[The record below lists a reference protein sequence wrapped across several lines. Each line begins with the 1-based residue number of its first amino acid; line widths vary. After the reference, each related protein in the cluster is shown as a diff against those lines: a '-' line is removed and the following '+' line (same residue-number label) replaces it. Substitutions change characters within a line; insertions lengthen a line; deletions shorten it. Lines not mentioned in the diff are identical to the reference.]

1 MRYEDF
7 SNFFSSDYEILVQ
20 DTTFGKAIICHI
32 LASLLMVSPT
42 PMTLHSYPTGHYN
55 YPSITQN
62 EKRLLKNMFPR
73 SLPPKLLTLHINAPY
88 RSMNSVQPS
97 HVTTHSVLY
106 PHDPKNQ
113 PCGPPQ
119 PLLHDQNGK

>member
-1 MRYEDF
+1 MMP
-7 SNFFSSDYEILVQ
+7 
-20 DTTFGKAIICHI
+20 
-32 LASLLMVSPT
+32 LMVSPT

-55 YPSITQN
+55 HPSIIQN

-88 RSMNSVQPS
+88 GSMNGVQPS
-97 HVTTHSVLY
+97 HVTTHSVLH
-106 PHDPKNQ
+106 PHDPKHQ

-119 PLLHDQNGK
+119 PLLRDQKLEIIIEKSLHLISAFTASHSTQMHTLIHSKDQ